1 MFKREK
7 KVYLSLTGEERRF
20 IRDVLMQ
27 WRNRLISQGKEHGP
41 VDELLLKLM

>member
-7 KVYLSLTGEERRF
+7 KVYLSLTVEERRF

-27 WRNRLISQGKEHGP
+27 WRNQLITQGKEHGP
-41 VDELLLKLM
+41 VDEVLLKLM